1 MVEEEEEEEDVVED
15 EEEQEEEEEG
25 GELTHIRTL
34 CMDLSADGSVF
45 EGLQII
51 YSPFR
56 RRVLFS
62 FDRFI
67 RWRTRESRTDRP
79 TADRSGLLRPV
90 ISRPRTTRA
99 HLYLHVRHFFFRLA
113 RRVLTTPSPP
123 PCPSG
128 PVAGAALKNEP
139 GHYFCAPPL
148 FVAPARLTDP
158 VSLSFS
164 LILPPLP
171 LPLPAPRRRH
181 PDVVSAGAA
190 CNVPHQRMCKNEES

>member
-1 MVEEEEEEEDVVED
+1 MQELVEEEEEDVVED

-67 RWRTRESRTDRP
+67 RWRTERAGPTDRP
-79 TADRSGLLRPV
+79 PRP
-90 ISRPRTTRA
+90 IGAIAPR
-99 HLYLHVRHFFFRLA
+99 
-113 RRVLTTPSPP
+113 
-123 PCPSG
+123 
-128 PVAGAALKNEP
+128 NI
-139 GHYFCAPPL
+139 APPHHPR
-148 FVAPARLTDP
+148 APISPTSVTFFSA
-158 VSLSFS
+158 SLAESPDHS
-164 LILPPLP
+164 VPSSLP
-171 LPLPAPRRRH
+171 LW
-181 PDVVSAGAA
+181 AGS
-190 CNVPHQRMCKNEES
+190 RGGFKK

>member
-1 MVEEEEEEEDVVED
+1 MLRKNRLCQIDPSTRRIKRVYGGGIAAVRFRDERIPRGERGVQELVEEEEEEDVVED

-67 RWRTRESRTDRP
+67 RWRTERAGPTDRP
-79 TADRSGLLRPV
+79 PTDRG
-90 ISRPRTTRA
+90 
-99 HLYLHVRHFFFRLA
+99 Y
-113 RRVLTTPSPP
+113 
-123 PCPSG
+123 
-128 PVAGAALKNEP
+128 
-139 GHYFCAPPL
+139 CAP
-148 FVAPARLTDP
+148 
-158 VSLSFS
+158 
-164 LILPPLP
+164 
-171 LPLPAPRRRH
+171 
-181 PDVVSAGAA
+181 
-190 CNVPHQRMCKNEES
+190 

>member
-1 MVEEEEEEEDVVED
+1 MLRKNRLCQIDPSTRRIKRVYGGGIAGVRFRDERIPRGERGVQEVVEEEEEEEDVVED

-67 RWRTRESRTDRP
+67 RWRTESRTDRP

-90 ISRPRTTRA
+90 ISRPRTTPA

-113 RRVLTTPSPP
+113 RR
-123 PCPSG
+123 
-128 PVAGAALKNEP
+128 
-139 GHYFCAPPL
+139 
-148 FVAPARLTDP
+148 
-158 VSLSFS
+158 
-164 LILPPLP
+164 
-171 LPLPAPRRRH
+171 
-181 PDVVSAGAA
+181 
-190 CNVPHQRMCKNEES
+190 ES

>member
-1 MVEEEEEEEDVVED
+1 MLRKNRLCQIDPSTRRIKRVYGGAVSRAYVSATSGFRGESGAQEVVEEEEEEEDVVED

-67 RWRTRESRTDRP
+67 RWRTESRTDRP
-79 TADRSGLLRPV
+79 TDDRSGLLRPV
-90 ISRPRTTRA
+90 ISRPRTT
-99 HLYLHVRHFFFRLA
+99 
-113 RRVLTTPSPP
+113 
-123 PCPSG
+123 
-128 PVAGAALKNEP
+128 
-139 GHYFCAPPL
+139 
-148 FVAPARLTDP
+148 PARTYISTS
-158 VSLSFS
+158 VTFFSASL
-164 LILPPLP
+164 
-171 LPLPAPRRRH
+171 A
-181 PDVVSAGAA
+181 
-190 CNVPHQRMCKNEES
+190 ES

>member
-1 MVEEEEEEEDVVED
+1 MQEVVEEEEEEDVVED

-67 RWRTRESRTDRP
+67 RWRTESRTDRP
-79 TADRSGLLRPV
+79 TDRRPIGAIAPRNIAPPHHPRAP
-90 ISRPRTTRA
+90 ISPRPS
-99 HLYLHVRHFFFRLA
+99 LFFPPRSQ
-113 RRVLTTPSPP
+113 RVLTTPSPP

-148 FVAPARLTDP
+148 RGSCTTDR
-158 VSLSFS
+158 SS
-164 LILPPLP
+164 LP
-171 LPLPAPRRRH
+171 LFLSYPAAPSSLPAA
-181 PDVVSAGAA
+181 DVVSAGAA

>member
-1 MVEEEEEEEDVVED
+1 MLRKNRLCQIDPSTRRIKRVYGGGIAGVRFRDERIPRGERGVQEVVEEEEEDVVDD

-67 RWRTRESRTDRP
+67 RWRTESRTDRP

-90 ISRPRTTRA
+90 ISRPRTTPA

-113 RRVLTTPSPP
+113 RR
-123 PCPSG
+123 
-128 PVAGAALKNEP
+128 
-139 GHYFCAPPL
+139 
-148 FVAPARLTDP
+148 
-158 VSLSFS
+158 
-164 LILPPLP
+164 
-171 LPLPAPRRRH
+171 
-181 PDVVSAGAA
+181 
-190 CNVPHQRMCKNEES
+190 ES

>member
-1 MVEEEEEEEDVVED
+1 MVED

-67 RWRTRESRTDRP
+67 RWRTESRTDRP

-90 ISRPRTTRA
+90 ISRPRTTPA
-99 HLYLHVRHFFFRLA
+99 HLYLPRPSLFFPPRSQ
-113 RRVLTTPSPP
+113 RVLTTPSPP

-139 GHYFCAPPL
+139 GHYFCAPP
-148 FVAPARLTDP
+148 PRGSCTTDR
-158 VSLSFS
+158 SS
-164 LILPPLP
+164 LP
-171 LPLPAPRRRH
+171 LFLSYPAAPS
-181 PDVVSAGAA
+181 PPPPAATDVVSAGAA